1 MTMMTRLG
9 AVLCVLLLAACSD
22 DPMEAC
28 MKKGL
33 GSLAADGASRGE
45 YVKAREKV
53 RLDCERSLH

>member
-9 AVLCVLLLAACSD
+9 AVLCVLILTACSD

-33 GSLAADGASRGE
+33 GSLAADG
-45 YVKAREKV
+45 KV
-53 RLDCERSLH
+53 IDDQRSYK